1 MKKIITLICVAIMGI
16 GCASAQADKGN
27 FAVGANVVYG
37 SWIKNAGVGLRFQ
50 YTPIN
55 NVRAELGMNYFFQKD
70 YVNMWDLN
78 LNAEYL
84 IGLFEHKLYLYP
96 IVGLSYAQANA
107 DNKKLNKDFEH
118 LLEEEIEIES
128 DKAFGLNLG
137 AGIEYRLTERVGV
150 TLEYR
155 HSIMKD
161 IDQGVVGIGA
171 NYKF

>member
-1 MKKIITLICVAIMGI
+1 MKKFITLICVAIMGI
-16 GCASAQADKGN
+16 GCASAQAEKGD
-27 FAVGANVVYG
+27 FAVGANLVYG
-37 SWIKNAGVGLRFQ
+37 SFIKNIGLGARIQ
-50 YTPIN
+50 YNPIQ

-70 YVNMWDLN
+70 YVNMWDVN

-84 IGLFEHKLYLYP
+84 IGLFEHKVYLYP
-96 IVGLSYAQANA
+96 IVGVSFAKASFDY
-107 DNKKLNKDFEH
+107 DGFRKDH
-118 LLEEEIEIES
+118 GLETDPEKFD

-137 AGIEYRLTERVGV
+137 AGAEYRFTEHIGF

-161 IDQGVVGIGA
+161 IDQGVIGIGA

>member
-1 MKKIITLICVAIMGI
+1 MKKFITLICVAIMGI
-16 GCASAQADKGN
+16 GCASAQAEKGD
-27 FAVGANVVYG
+27 FAVGANLVYG
-37 SWIKNAGVGLRFQ
+37 SFIKNIGLGARIQ
-50 YTPIN
+50 YNPIQ

-70 YVNMWDLN
+70 YVNMWDVN

-84 IGLFEHKLYLYP
+84 IGLFEHKVYLYP
-96 IVGLSYAQANA
+96 IVGVSFAKANA
-107 DNKKLNKDFEH
+107 DNKKLNKDFEG
-118 LLEEEIEIES
+118 LLDEEIKIES

-137 AGIEYRLTERVGV
+137 AGIEYRLTDHIGV

-161 IDQGVVGIGA
+161 IDQGVIGLGA

>member
-16 GCASAQADKGN
+16 GCANAQAEKGD
-27 FAVGANVVYG
+27 FAVGANIVYG
-37 SWIKNAGVGLRFQ
+37 SGIKNMGVGARVQ
-50 YTPIN
+50 YNPLN
-55 NVRAELGMNYFFQKD
+55 SVRTEFGMNYFFQKD
-70 YVNMWDLN
+70 YVNMWDMN

-84 IGLFEHKLYLYP
+84 IGLFEHKVYLYP
-96 IVGLSYAQANA
+96 IVGLSFAKQSFDYEGFMK
-107 DNKKLNKDFEH
+107 DHGMEPDKKKFD
-118 LLEEEIEIES
+118 

-137 AGIEYRLTERVGV
+137 AGAEYRFNEHVGF

-161 IDQGVVGIGA
+161 IDQGVIGIGA